1 MFPAGNFSRFLFIL
15 AAKKRAGMTRK
26 ATLEDLDQLAVLFDD
41 YRVFYEKKSDLNGAR
56 QFLSDRMRNGES
68 EIFVSETVSETDE
81 AVLTGFVQL
90 YPIFSSTGMQ
100 RLWLL
105 NDLFVAENYRGKGIS
120 VELINRA
127 KKLSEQTNAAGLLLE
142 TAKTN
147 LVGNS
152 LYPKAGFALDTEHN
166 YYSWP

>member
-1 MFPAGNFSRFLFIL
+1 
-15 AAKKRAGMTRK
+15 MTRK
-26 ATLEDLDQLAVLFDD
+26 ATLEDLDQLAVLFDN
-41 YRVFYEKKSDLNGAR
+41 YRVFYEKKSDLGGAR

-68 EIFVSETVSETDE
+68 EIFVSETVSETNE
-81 AVLTGFVQL
+81 AVLAGFVQL
-90 YPIFSSTGMQ
+90 YPVFSSTRMQ

-127 KKLSEQTNAAGLLLE
+127 KELSEQTNAAGLILE

-147 LVGNS
+147 SVGNS
-152 LYPKAGFALDTEHN
+152 LYPSVGFVLDTEHN